1 MQSGDSPSSPES
13 DVGGPSPALD
23 ATADRVSV
31 LVSFVIVRGG
41 SVTPV
46 DGRVEHVADA
56 DDRA

>member
-1 MQSGDSPSSPES
+1 MQSGDAPSSAES
-13 DVGGPSPALD
+13 DVEARVRVLD

-31 LVSFVIVRGG
+31 LVSFVVVRGG
-41 SVTPV
+41 SVTPA